1 MAWFE
6 LVCGEIRDSL
16 RGDRGLNCW
25 KTGGIPILAHLH
37 QNSRAMPK
45 QPCLHTLGAGT
56 KLFRH

>member
-25 KTGGIPILAHLH
+25 KTGGMDMRKTEKV
-37 QNSRAMPK
+37 SM
-45 QPCLHTLGAGT
+45 
-56 KLFRH
+56 